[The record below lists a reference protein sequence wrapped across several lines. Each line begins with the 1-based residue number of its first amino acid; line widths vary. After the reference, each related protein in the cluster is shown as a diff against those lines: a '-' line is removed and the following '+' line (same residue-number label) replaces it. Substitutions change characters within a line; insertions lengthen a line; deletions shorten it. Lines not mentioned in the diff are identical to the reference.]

1 MSTNNISLLIRTGRV
16 GKPLNTANV
25 GVGAEEPDV
34 SSMRPGISTNAGRTA
49 LSSLADTADHPFG
62 LGDIGLK
69 LVLGGLLA

>member
-1 MSTNNISLLIRTGRV
+1 MSIHNIALLIRTGRV

-25 GVGAEEPDV
+25 GVGAEEPGV

-49 LSSLADTADHPFG
+49 LSSLADHPSG